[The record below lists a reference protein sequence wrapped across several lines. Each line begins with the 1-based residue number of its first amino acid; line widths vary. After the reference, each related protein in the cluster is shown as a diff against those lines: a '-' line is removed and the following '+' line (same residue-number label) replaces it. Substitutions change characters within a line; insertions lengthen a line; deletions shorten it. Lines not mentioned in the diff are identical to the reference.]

1 MIFVDQM
8 QNLKV
13 YRNPLFLPT
22 IENDKKNGSSVL
34 LLTPDYESSR
44 SLITHPL
51 LINKLRYQSYYAE
64 RDLTRFLSSKI
75 LDRVEESTIEE
86 RETIHERWFKTQKD
100 LYYNKDKFENG
111 EINLCFVTGLSGS
124 GKSTYSKN
132 LAEKYNAEYVNLDIV
147 IYNKEKFTMDE
158 LKKESKL
165 IYSFFNTCGKKYYFL
180 ANEKDPSF
188 YNGDNYDR
196 DLTNDFVDYAIKYAK
211 SNKNKKI
218 ILEGIWLY
226 LFVDINKLLSNM
238 IVIKGTSAL
247 ASSKRALKRDIGYDT
262 AHDDAPNLKQK
273 IKMSKHYIGT
283 NLLSDTIITRFRKFL
298 SDVSSRTDNTIVYE
312 SNYPD
317 NLPEDIK
324 KFNKYLNT
332 NYKYGVIHNG
342 KIITGNELEDNFNF
356 YDDYRSL
363 SISEFEKY
371 KTGVCWDYV
380 HYEAKWFKDHGYK
393 YETYYIEVNDNSGDC
408 PTHTFLVFY
417 LPNSSKAYYFESS
430 WYTYRGIEEF
440 NNINSLL
447 KTVKDRH
454 TMMSD
459 ANIPGTCFHVKFDAL
474 SKSFE
479 HIGCVAYMKKAS
491 NNKTYLEE
499 SMRYID
505 ESKYDIDRSR
515 YDWDIDNGII
525 EKTYGIIVDNRYNAC
540 IKLKGYE
547 PLRARSEV
555 IILNDKN
562 QVYIPFNDDG
572 TYELPGGSWNDGEDA
587 MQAAIRETR
596 EEARINVKDVY
607 EYLPCIEYYEPDEWQ
622 KKHIPEEMQW
632 YGNFNQVYIAM
643 YDSHYDGIVEKED
656 QDPIAEKG
664 KFYNIKDIKDKL
676 DPGHLIAIEAYLYRG
691 LRDRFIEDDIE
702 ANNLIRST
710 NKNTILL
717 SETPLQSSLD
727 KDFKKKGYKSLS
739 SFRKV
744 RMTKAIIDK
753 YKDQS
758 KILIH
763 QDPDDK
769 GYFFMD
775 GDKLVAIVA
784 VDNGGDSGDLK
795 DYKCISCIEVFPEYR
810 GLGLSRQLLDIATKE
825 LGAEMLT
832 VAWDNEVAISL
843 YKSYGFKISKSSY
856 ERVKRRIP
864 GDRWSNMYVM
874 FYKIKPGDNI
884 ELINETCKD
893 LITARKL
900 SQEVQKLAKRYNAN
914 FFFVTDGASSY
925 SNGNGGSNLA
935 VKNARD
941 EQRKWEI
948 KNGFDP
954 DEDWSNDITN
964 IDNYRLKESFI
975 LENYDLINED
985 SRYDAKLKSLL
996 YNDRIRQRKEIL
1008 ELNKQ
1013 VKNDL
1018 PFIKYVYPD
1027 FEKYG
1032 NKNVFIDFYY
1042 YNEVFF
1048 RNNDWEKQRGF
1059 DLYYDLLNR
1068 LFDDNRLDKAGYK
1081 KKTIFIPVLD
1091 WNKPNTK
1098 IWSYRE
1104 SINPISII
1112 YELLFKKE
1120 KNKLL
1125 DLFRKND
1132 VVFFGKDKYFKINF
1146 FSIEDDTSKI
1156 STKFRMFIS
1165 KLVDG
1170 QEFDL
1175 IDIDTA
1181 SENKESP
1188 EAIKANIIDKIEV
1201 SKGVDLTG
1209 KGTKSKLTKDK
1220 TDIIDPINSYKP
1232 QSIDTKSLPASEVEK
1247 QLADKT
1253 LVKGTDTSTAKKNEK
1268 ELQQLAKD
1276 IERISQDATDTEDAI
1291 NQMEPL
1297 KSILIDL
1304 DSMKDDSSKV
1314 DSARTARMNNL
1325 DKQFLDKQIQGKS
1338 IRDILGEDVT
1348 KKEIKK
1354 TSLNIASPNEEWNDL
1369 TFMNFDKEYDIDRD
1383 IVACLKHFQNVSN
1396 PISIRNIDVTNN
1408 STSEDR
1414 VNLYTVEMEDTRG
1427 KRFNIK
1433 FDVPIMID
1441 NRFLLR
1447 GNDKTINTQLCNMP
1461 ILKTDLDAAQIITNY
1476 QKVFVYRVNDLV
1488 AGRSLPI
1495 TGRFLKAVNKYKG
1508 NKIKFYFGDNT
1519 KICNKYELPMDYIDI
1534 ATVLNKI
1541 ETPYVDI
1548 YFNQDEIRAD
1558 YPNIDD
1564 SLGVPYAILK
1574 KDNKVKYFTIQEYDS
1589 VSFTMQMLNDEL
1601 FNQDQEFIDL
1611 FNNAT
1616 EPSSGTYSRCNMM
1629 SSKIPMIVVLGYME
1643 GLTKVLKKAN
1653 IRYQLVENLNKEIRS
1668 QKYIKSWIRF
1678 ADGYLVYE
1686 TGYNSCLLLNG
1697 FKECS
1702 TELYSIYDVDNK
1714 NIYLEMLDNFGGR
1727 IKADGIDN
1735 FYDCLIDPITKEV
1748 LEHYNL
1754 PTDVVSVFLYANTL
1768 LTDNKFTKHT
1778 DMSSRRIRRYE
1789 MVAAYGYEALSESY
1803 GLYSNQMKH
1812 NSSRAEFLIKQS
1824 VIIDKLLA
1832 SPISSDDSTINPLR
1846 DLESTNAISFKGKS
1860 GLNSERAYSLDK
1872 RTYDNSMLNVLGAST
1887 GFSGNTGITRQTT
1900 IDMNV
1905 EGYRG
1910 YIKISDGNVEKMNTA
1925 KTMTATEAMTPF
1937 GSTRD
1942 DGMRTNMTFIQTAK
1956 HMLRVEESD
1965 PLLVTNG
1972 SDEALAYMTTDKFAF
1987 KAKHDGVI
1995 KEIAEEYIIV
2005 EYNDKTKDYVDLRE
2019 RVMKNSDGG
2028 HYVPLKL
2035 SAMGGLKVG
2044 KKIKE
2049 NDILAYDKLSFSNS
2063 LGESDN
2069 IAYNIGKLAKVA
2081 IINTDEGY
2089 EDSGVCCESMSKKL
2103 ASRITLKEDRNI
2115 DKDATVFSLVKVG
2128 DRVEVNDPLIVWQ
2141 DPYEEEDANILLK
2154 ALTADQKEVSELGR
2168 RVIRS
2173 ETSGRVTQINI
2184 YRTVELDELSDS
2196 LRKIVTNYEKN
2207 IKSLKKKLE
2216 SEGIDTS
2223 TLPATYKLE
2232 QTGKL
2237 KNTDGIKIEIFVEY
2251 LDIIAVGDKIVYYSA
2266 NKAVTKKIIP
2276 QRIAPYTDFRPNE
2289 PIDAFVSEV
2298 SIDKRMVGSTMIY
2311 GSLQKLMVE
2320 LDRTC
2325 KDMAGIPYDDSKV

>member
-13 YRNPLFLPT
+13 YRKPLFLPT
-22 IENDKKNGSSVL
+22 LENDKKNGSSVL
-34 LLTPDYESSR
+34 LLTPNYESSK
-44 SLITHPL
+44 SLMTYPL
-51 LINKLRYQSYYAE
+51 LVNKLRYQSYYAE

-75 LDRVEESTIEE
+75 LDRVEESVIEE
-86 RETIHERWFKTQKD
+86 RKTIHERWFKTQKD

-124 GKSTYSKN
+124 GKSTYSIN

-158 LKKESKL
+158 LNKESKL

-180 ANEKDPSF
+180 ANETDPSF
-188 YNGDNYDR
+188 YNGNNYDR

-247 ASSKRALKRDIGYDT
+247 SSSKRALKRDIGYDT
-262 AHDDAPNLKQK
+262 AHGDAPNLKQK
-273 IKMSKHYIGT
+273 IKMSKHYIST

-312 SNYPD
+312 SSYPD

-479 HIGCVAYMKKAS
+479 HIGCAAYMKKAS

-505 ESKYDIDRSR
+505 ESNYDIDKSI

-562 QVYIPFNDDG
+562 QVYIPFNEDG

-596 EEARINVKDVY
+596 EEARINVKDVD

-622 KKHIPEEMQW
+622 EKHIPKEMQW
-632 YGNFNQVYIAM
+632 YGNFNQLYIAM

-664 KFYNIKDIKDKL
+664 KFYNIKDIEDKL

-702 ANNLIRST
+702 SNNLIRSA
-710 NKNTILL
+710 NENTVL
-717 SETPLQSSLD
+717 SETPLHSALD

-744 RMTKAIIDK
+744 PITKALIDK

-758 KILIH
+758 KILIY

-775 GDKLVAIVA
+775 GDKLVAVVA

-864 GDRWSNMYVM
+864 GDRWSNMYIM

-884 ELINETCKD
+884 ELID
-893 LITARKL
+893 
-900 SQEVQKLAKRYNAN
+900 
-914 FFFVTDGASSY
+914 
-925 SNGNGGSNLA
+925 
-935 VKNARD
+935 
-941 EQRKWEI
+941 
-948 KNGFDP
+948 
-954 DEDWSNDITN
+954 
-964 IDNYRLKESFI
+964 ESFI
-975 LENYDLINED
+975 FENYDLINED
-985 SRYDAKLKSLL
+985 SKYDAKLKALL

-1027 FEKYG
+1027 FGKYG
-1032 NKNVFIDFYY
+1032 NKNLFMDFYY

-1068 LFDDNRLDKAGYK
+1068 LFDDNRLNKAGYK

-1209 KGTKSKLTKDK
+1209 KGTKNKLTKDK

-1232 QSIDTKSLPASEVEK
+1232 HSTDVKSIPASEVEK

-1253 LVKGTDTSTAKKNEK
+1253 LVKGIDTSAAKKNEK
-1268 ELQQLAKD
+1268 ELQQLAND
-1276 IERISQDATDTEDAI
+1276 IERISQNATDTEDALDK
-1291 NQMEPL
+1291 MEDL
-1297 KSILIDL
+1297 KTILIDL

-1314 DSARTARMNNL
+1314 DSARTSRMNKL
-1325 DKQFLDKQIQGKS
+1325 DQQFLDKQIQGKS

-1354 TSLNIASPNEEWNDL
+1354 TKLNISSPNEEWKEL
-1369 TFMNFDKEYDIDRD
+1369 TFMNFDKEYDVDRD
-1383 IVACLKHFQNVSN
+1383 IIACLKHFQNVSN
-1396 PISIRNIDVTNN
+1396 PISIRNIDVTDN

-1427 KRFNIK
+1427 KRFSIK

-1447 GNDKTINTQLCNMP
+1447 GNEKTINTQLCNMP

-1495 TGRFLKAVNKYKG
+1495 TGRFIKAVNKYKG

-1589 VSFTMQMLNDEL
+1589 VSFTMQILNDEL

-1653 IRYQLVENLNKEIRS
+1653 IRYQLVENLNKEIRG
-1668 QKYIKSWIRF
+1668 QKNIKSWIRF
-1678 ADGYLVYE
+1678 KDGYLVYE
-1686 TGYNSCLLLNG
+1686 TGYVSCLLLNG

-1702 TELYSIYDVDNK
+1702 TEIYSIYDVDNK
-1714 NIYLEMLDNFGGR
+1714 NMYLEMLDNFGGR

-1754 PTDVVSVFLYANTL
+1754 PTDVVSVFLYANVL

-1812 NSSRAEFLIKQS
+1812 NSSRAEFIIKQS
-1824 VIIDKLLA
+1824 AIIDKLLT

-1872 RTYDNSMLNVLGAST
+1872 RTYDNSMINVLGAST

-1900 IDMNV
+1900 MDMNI

-1910 YIKISDGNVEKMNTA
+1910 YIKISDGDVKKMNVA
-1925 KTMTATEAMTPF
+1925 KTMTATEAVTPF

-1956 HMLRVEESD
+1956 HSLRVEESD
-1965 PLLVTNG
+1965 ALLVTNG
-1972 SDEALAYMTTDKFAF
+1972 SDEALPYMTTDRFAF

-1995 KEIAEEYIIV
+1995 KEITEDYMIV
-2005 EYNDKTKDYVDLRE
+2005 EYNDKTKEYINLKE
-2019 RVMKNSDGG
+2019 KVMKNSDGG

-2035 SAMGGLKVG
+2035 DVMEGLKVG

-2063 LGESDN
+2063 VGESDN

-2089 EDSGVCCESMSKKL
+2089 EDSGVCCETMSKKL
-2103 ASRITLKEDRNI
+2103 ASRIVLKEERNI
-2115 DKDATVFSLVKVG
+2115 DKDATVFDIVKVG
-2128 DRVEVNDPLIVWQ
+2128 DKVEVNDALIVWQ

-2154 ALTADQKEVSELGR
+2154 ALAADREEISQLGR

-2173 ETSGRVTQINI
+2173 ETSGRVSQINI
-2184 YRTVELDELSDS
+2184 YRTVELDELSES
-2196 LRKIVTNYEKN
+2196 LRKIVVAYERD
-2207 IKSLKKKLE
+2207 IKALKKKLE
-2216 SEGIDTS
+2216 SEGINTT

-2237 KNTDGIKIEIFVEY
+2237 KNTEGIKIEIFVEY
-2251 LDIIAVGDKIVYYSA
+2251 LDTIAVGDKVVYYSA

-2276 QRIAPYTDFRPNE
+2276 QRVAPYTDFRPNE